1 MVLPGAVQW
10 QEAGSPAQKEKKD
23 MPHFES
29 DEDFFNALDNG
40 PEAAGFKHRKRPQP
54 ASSTETAEPQ
64 DDDIADFD
72 PDEEP

>member
-1 MVLPGAVQW
+1 
-10 QEAGSPAQKEKKD
+10 

-54 ASSTETAEPQ
+54 ASSTETAELQ

>member
-1 MVLPGAVQW
+1 
-10 QEAGSPAQKEKKD
+10 

-40 PEAAGFKHRKRPQP
+40 PEAAGFKHPKRPQS
-54 ASSTETAEPQ
+54 ASSAENAEPQ
-64 DDDIADFD
+64 DDDSTDFD